1 MASLPLLLCLFL
13 VPPLAAAQQ
22 QMTSFSA
29 NDTPWRPNDSNRTLV
44 SKNGDFAAG
53 FVPSSTPGRYRFA
66 VWVNST
72 DKAVV
77 WYARNSTYAPY
88 EADGTST
95 LTVDAAGGLSWTA
108 GAANS
113 TIWSP
118 VANSSAATSAVLQLN
133 NTGSLV
139 FGAGAG
145 AGAAAWSS
153 FSEPTD
159 TLMAGQAVPNNGA
172 NGSGN
177 GTTLK
182 SANGKYS
189 LVKAAT
195 LGFGSLM
202 YANISSGAN
211 ALQNLTSDGTL
222 VISGGNLIAS
232 DQGSPRVRRLT
243 LDNDGNLRLYSLVPR
258 TREWRV
264 VWQAVQELCTIRGT
278 CAAGRICVPVGAD
291 GVQCVCP
298 PGYRNATRD
307 GACAP
312 KKSISG
318 RGDDDKFV
326 RMDFV
331 TFSGGAASTASD
343 EGPLMAE
350 LPPQNLADCE
360 RACRQ
365 SSACLAFGYKFG
377 GDRTCLQYKGGR
389 LADGYW
395 SPATEIST
403 YLRVA
408 ASDNDSNPYTGMT
421 SMIQTVC
428 PVRLALP
435 VPPKQARTTIRNV
448 AIITALFAV
457 ELLAGVLSFWAFLR
471 KYSQYREMA
480 RTLGLEYLPAG
491 GPRRFSYAEL
501 KAATKDFSDVVGRG
515 AYGTVYRGELA
526 DRRAVAVKQL
536 HGVGGGEAEFW
547 AEVTIIARMHHL
559 NLVRMWGFCADREQR
574 MLVYEYV
581 PNGSLDKYLFVAG
594 AGGEGGSGGSDKKKD
609 DSSSSSEQQ
618 HQQQAEQ
625 AAEHQQQ
632 PLLDLHTRYR
642 IALGVA
648 RAIAYLHEEC
658 LEWVLHCDIKPEN
671 ILLEDDF
678 CPKVSDFGL
687 SKLTSKRDKVTMSR
701 IRGTRGYM
709 APEWVIHREPITAK
723 ADVYSF
729 GMVLLEI
736 VSGRRNYGF
745 RQESVGS
752 EDWYFPKWAYEKVY
766 VERRIDDIIDPR
778 IAASYDDAASV
789 ATVERMVKTAMWC
802 LQDRAEMRPSMGK
815 VAKMLEGSVEIT
827 EPVKPTIF
835 CVQDD

>member
-1 MASLPLLLCLFL
+1 MASLSHLLCLLLLLLLL

-22 QMTSFSA
+22 QKSSFSA
-29 NDTPWRPNDSNRTLV
+29 SNSTWSPTDSNRTLL
-44 SKNGDFAAG
+44 SPSGDFAAG
-53 FVPSSTPGRYRFA
+53 FVPSTSAPGRYRFA
-66 VWVNST
+66 VWVVGSNST
-72 DKAVV
+72 DNAVI
-77 WYARNSTYAPY
+77 WYAHDHNSYSPY
-88 EADGTST
+88 EGDGAST
-95 LTVDAAGGLSWTA
+95 LAIDAAGRLSWTA
-108 GAANS
+108 GGNNNAT
-113 TIWSP
+113 TIWSLP
-118 VANSSAATSAVLQLN
+118 APANTSTTPAVLQLN
-133 NTGSLV
+133 VTGSLV
-139 FGAGAG
+139 YGG
-145 AGAAAWSS
+145 AAWSS
-153 FSEPTD
+153 FAEPTN
-159 TLMAGQAVPNNGA
+159 TLMPGQVIPA
-172 NGSGN
+172 GN
-177 GTTLK
+177 GTTLQSVNGRYSLIK
-182 SANGKYS
+182 SA
-189 LVKAAT
+189 T
-195 LGFGSLM
+195 LQFNNSKM
-202 YANISSGAN
+202 YANISSGSS
-211 ALQNLTSDGTL
+211 ALLNLTADGTL
-222 VISGGNLIAS
+222 QFSGSQLIAS
-232 DQGSPRVRRLT
+232 DQGTTNRVRRLT
-243 LDNDGNLRLYSLVPR
+243 LDDDGNLRLYSLVPR
-258 TREWRV
+258 TRTWLV
-264 VWQAVQELCTIRGT
+264 VWQVVQELCTIRGT
-278 CAAGRICVPVGAD
+278 CAGGRICVPVGAD
-291 GVQCVCP
+291 STSCVCP
-298 PGYRNATRD
+298 PGYRNATLTD
-307 GACAP
+307 ACTP
-312 KKSISG
+312 KKNYSG

-331 TFSGGAASTASD
+331 SFSGGANSAASD
-343 EGPLMAE
+343 QGPLMTK
-350 LPPQNLADCE
+350 LTPQNLKECE
-360 RACRQ
+360 RLCRVN
-365 SSACLAFGYKFG
+365 SSCVAFGYKFG
-377 GDRTCLQYKGGR
+377 GDRTCLQFTG

-395 SPATEIST
+395 SPATEMST
-403 YLRVA
+403 YLRVV

-421 SMIQTVC
+421 SMIETVC

-501 KAATKDFSDVVGRG
+501 KQATKDFSDVVGRG
-515 AYGTVYRGELA
+515 AYGTVFRGELP

-559 NLVRMWGFCADREQR
+559 NLVRMWGFCADKDQR

-581 PNGSLDKYLFVAG
+581 PNGSLDKYLF
-594 AGGEGGSGGSDKKKD
+594 AGGGGGGED
-609 DSSSSSEQQ
+609 SSSEQN
-618 HQQQAEQ
+618 
-625 AAEHQQQ
+625 QQ

-687 SKLTSKRDKVTMSR
+687 SKLTSKKEKVTMSR

-766 VERRIDDIIDPR
+766 VERRIDDILDPR

-827 EPVKPTIF
+827 DPVKPTIF